1 MHEDN
6 QAIPEGDQQ
15 MSVDTRR
22 LAAAQRTAARKTSG
36 AQPPRRRWLRLAS
49 WLLIVP
55 TLSLFSFSVV
65 AGAAGFG
72 SEPDYSSAAQQLPQD
87 KPMVVITSGSLKEIC
102 SVGPRQLAVISS
114 RWRTGRISI
123 SVGGRPLDVVT
134 VSGASES
141 DLRGALGGPG
151 LSCRL
156 VQVARIFFLPFDP
169 HGS

>member
-1 MHEDN
+1 
-6 QAIPEGDQQ
+6 

-65 AGAAGFG
+65 AGASGFG
-72 SEPDYSSAAQQLPQD
+72 SEPDYTSAAQQLPQNQ
-87 KPMVVITSGSLKEIC
+87 PMVVITSGSLKEIC
-102 SVGPRQLAVISS
+102 SVGPKQLAVVSS
-114 RWRTGRISI
+114 RWRTGRISV
-123 SVGGRPLDVVT
+123 SVGGKSLDVVT
-134 VSGASES
+134 VSGASET
-141 DLRGALGGPG
+141 DLRGVLGEPQ
-151 LSCRL
+151 LTCRL